1 MNIRKALIAT
11 FSQTGST
18 IRIAEEIAK
27 GIQSLGCE
35 VDYHV
40 INGKQLPQTGDF
52 DIIGIG
58 TPAYI
63 FRPPFIVSDFV
74 NSLPDLKGKSFF
86 VFTLHG
92 TNPGNTG
99 NYIRRR
105 LRKKH
110 ARDIGYFL
118 CHGPD
123 YFIGYLKRGYLFSPD
138 APSNFEIRSA
148 QQFGK
153 VVIRRFESPIDETEK
168 YDPPV
173 NLVYAI
179 ERFTTS
185 RQNSKFLSKLFKVND
200 RCNGCG
206 ICIKACPMHNITAD
220 HNRRPVWHN
229 QCLLC
234 ATCELKC
241 PKDSITSAFDLGI
254 LSPFMHYNIFMARK
268 KKTPFAMV
276 IHSEGKTVRRDGG
289 RGLGGRGE

>member
-1 MNIRKALIAT
+1 MIIRKALIAT

-27 GIQSLGCE
+27 GMQSMGCE
-35 VDYHV
+35 VDYHI
-40 INGKQLPQTGDF
+40 INGKQLPETGNF

-92 TNPGNTG
+92 TFPGDTG
-99 NYIRRR
+99 NYIRKKLRR
-105 LRKKH
+105 KH
-110 ARDIGYFL
+110 ARDVGHFL

-138 APSNFEIRSA
+138 APSNFEIGAA
-148 QQFGK
+148 QRFGK
-153 VVIRRFESPIDETEK
+153 IVMRRFESPIDETEK

-173 NLVYAI
+173 NPIYAI
-179 ERFTTS
+179 ERFTTNRLS
-185 RQNSKFLSKLFKVND
+185 SKFLYRLFKVNA

-206 ICIKACPMHNITAD
+206 ICINACPTHNIVAD
-220 HNRRPVWHN
+220 HNHKPVWHN
-229 QCLLC
+229 RCLLC
-234 ATCELKC
+234 ATCEVKC
-241 PKDSITSAFDLGI
+241 PMDSITSVFDLGI
-254 LSPFMHYNIFMARK
+254 LSPFMNYNILMARHK
-268 KKTPFAMV
+268 KIPYALVRHT
-276 IHSEGKTVRRDGG
+276 EGKTVRIGG
-289 RGLGGRGE
+289 ER